1 MQCITKIII
10 IDCYPRYAG
19 NRIGFSHFSKIRHV
33 KSSVHYLQAT
43 MTLEKLWLKKLQKLV
58 LM

>member
-1 MQCITKIII
+1 MQCSTKIII
-10 IDCYPRYAG
+10 DRYPTHAS
-19 NRIGFSHFSKIRHV
+19 NRIGFSYFSKCRHV
-33 KSSVHYLQAT
+33 KRSVHYLQAT